1 MVFRNKH
8 TESRDK
14 TIPVRLILFKL
25 AGHKI
30 ICDFS
35 NPPNNQIYHSSILWN
50 LSCSDGACQKGEIPS
65 GAQMDAIHICR
76 GKQTFCRSRS
86 NSFQEHGLNFPVTFH
101 GWSEERVQIQI
112 TEETCHAWL
121 CKNLAATTSST
132 QLKPFRTLKRAGNY
146 HQIRKRIITIPIVID
161 SWRAVVMRTSLVAF
175 LYLALTAFSRHFGF
189 MLAFQFG
196 SVDK

>member
-1 MVFRNKH
+1 MARARKV
-8 TESRDK
+8 
-14 TIPVRLILFKL
+14 
-25 AGHKI
+25 
-30 ICDFS
+30 
-35 NPPNNQIYHSSILWN
+35 
-50 LSCSDGACQKGEIPS
+50 LSEIPS

-76 GKQTFCRSRS
+76 GKQTFRRSRS
-86 NSFQEHGLNFPVTFH
+86 NSFQEHGLNFPATFH
-101 GWSEERVQIQI
+101 GWSEERGQIQI

-121 CKNLAATTSST
+121 CENLAATTSST

-196 SVDK
+196 PVDK

>member
-14 TIPVRLILFKL
+14 RIPLRLILFKL

-35 NPPNNQIYHSSILWN
+35 NPPNNQICHNSLFCETYRAEMARARKV
-50 LSCSDGACQKGEIPS
+50 LSEIPS
-65 GAQMDAIHICR
+65 GAQMDAIHIYR

-101 GWSEERVQIQI
+101 G
-112 TEETCHAWL
+112 
-121 CKNLAATTSST
+121 
-132 QLKPFRTLKRAGNY
+132 
-146 HQIRKRIITIPIVID
+146 
-161 SWRAVVMRTSLVAF
+161 
-175 LYLALTAFSRHFGF
+175 
-189 MLAFQFG
+189 
-196 SVDK
+196 